1 MVNGE
6 LSKPNRI
13 GRNITSIK
21 GIMTI
26 DTSAGKTGDSIH
38 ATRED
43 GRWTLM
49 QRGIKYQCFPD
60 MLRRFV
66 VITEAI

>member
-1 MVNGE
+1 MEYGE

-21 GIMTI
+21 GVATI
-26 DTSAGKTGDSIH
+26 DTNAGKAGDPIH

-43 GRWTLM
+43 GHWTLM

-66 VITEAI
+66 VITEAQ